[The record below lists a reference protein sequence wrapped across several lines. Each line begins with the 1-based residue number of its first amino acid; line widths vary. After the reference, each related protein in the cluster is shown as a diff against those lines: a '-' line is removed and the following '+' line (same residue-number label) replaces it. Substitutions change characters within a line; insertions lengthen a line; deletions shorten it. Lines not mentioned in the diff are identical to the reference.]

1 MAIVAAAALA
11 LAACG
16 FRPLYGRYSANP
28 DTTGLFKSTYVE
40 PIPYRVGYELRNTLI
55 DLLRAKAT
63 PNGAL
68 YRLKI
73 TYNEQQIPIAVQNVP
88 IGTINETITTR
99 YNYRLTANYELTAV
113 RNNAS
118 IVKGSEDALAS
129 YNVTQSASGMYA
141 TETAMLNAQK
151 SAANDIAVRL
161 RTDLAV
167 YFDTHPATDR

>member
-1 MAIVAAAALA
+1 M
-11 LAACG
+11 
-16 FRPLYGRYSANP
+16 
-28 DTTGLFKSTYVE
+28 
-40 PIPYRVGYELRNTLI
+40 
-55 DLLRAKAT
+55 
-63 PNGAL
+63 
-68 YRLKI
+68 
-73 TYNEQQIPIAVQNVP
+73 QNVP
-88 IGTINETITTR
+88 IGPIHATPTTR